1 MPIIESIK
9 KCFSKYSAFSG
20 ESTRIEFWPFA
31 LLFCVTTSVL
41 VIVIAYLVSLSI
53 SYQVSGTPEY
63 VVTGINLSIYTYAV
77 VFIATTICTALSIP
91 FLAAGSRRLHN
102 IGMNGKWQLLLLTQ
116 IGTIWLIIWWSLKSP
131 ASYSF
136 RQSLK
141 LCWSKYFKFSGRA
154 PNSEFWWFLLFT
166 VIATELLSYVY
177 INVAA
182 LLYNIAI
189 NGSQIYLNLIMFW
202 NIITFV
208 IVILLILPLLS
219 VGSRRLHDSN
229 KSGWWQLLLVTG
241 IGALPM
247 LLLWSRNSESN
258 FNNFDQMLSQ
268 RYSPIQDNACN
279 NCGNELATGAQFCT
293 NCGSNQTTPSNAC
306 NNCGNELATGAQ
318 FCTNCGSNQ
327 TTPSNACNNCGNEL
341 ATGIK
346 FCAECGNSVS

>member
-31 LLFCVTTSVL
+31 LLFCVTTSILVA
-41 VIVIAYLVSLSI
+41 VIVYLVSLSI
-53 SYQVSGTPEY
+53 SFQVSGTPEY
-63 VVTGINLSIYTYAV
+63 VVTGINLSIYTYVV
-77 VFIATTICTALSIP
+77 VFIAATIFTALSIP
-91 FLAAGSRRLHN
+91 CLAVGSRRLHN
-102 IGMNGKWQLLLLTQ
+102 IGLNGKLQLLLVTG
-116 IGTIWLIIWWSLKSP
+116 IGIIWIIVWWSLKSP
-131 ASYSF
+131 ANYTF

-141 LCWSKYFKFSGRA
+141 LCWSKYMKFSGRA

-166 VIATELLSYVY
+166 IIAMTLLFY
-177 INVAA
+177 IYENVAT
-182 LLYNIAI
+182 LLYNLAI
-189 NGSQIYLNLIMFW
+189 NGSQNYLNAIMFW
-202 NIITFV
+202 NIITFAV
-208 IVILLILPLLS
+208 VILLILPQLS

-241 IGALPM
+241 IGTLPM

-258 FNNFDQMLSQ
+258 FNNFDQMISQ
-268 RYSPIQDNACN
+268 RYDAIPSNSCN
-279 NCGNELATGAQFCT
+279 NCGNELATGT
-293 NCGSNQTTPSNAC
+293 
-306 NNCGNELATGAQ
+306 Q

-346 FCAECGNSVS
+346 FCPQCGNSAS